1 MKNHKSLF
9 ISVYK
14 IYTKHEHHLLGDN
27 MKQLAFV
34 CAIFLLFSFRSTCVT
49 AQIASGFH
57 NPVFGARA
65 LAQGNAFVARAD
77 DASAI
82 AFNPAGLT
90 QLERPQISLGSC
102 FVLPSVEYHGDGIS
116 ENMDTDVNIIPNLF
130 FASPILGNKL
140 AAGLGITIPYG
151 LQGEWDDDGFS
162 RYVITDFDLT
172 IININPTITF
182 KPFSFLSIGAG
193 LDYYYADSNQE
204 SRIPPLVAGTPEGF
218 RDLEMNGDAFGYN
231 AGILC
236 NINPQ
241 HSIGISFRSKAD
253 IDFDGELEL
262 SGLPAAVTGFERF
275 DSDASTT
282 AAIPEMLSLG
292 YAYRQGNLWSIE
304 ADVQWTNWSRFD
316 VLGIDLDPPNPLL
329 GTEIEDVR
337 KWRDTWGF
345 ALGGEYK
352 FSEALK
358 ARGGYAFHE
367 SPVPSETFEPSV
379 PQSSRHALF
388 TGLGYGWGK
397 NVNKWLDLAY
407 GVVFYEN
414 RKIDNTVG
422 DAFGG
427 PIDGRY
433 DLITHLLAINFN
445 YRF

>member
-1 MKNHKSLF
+1 MKR
-9 ISVYK
+9 
-14 IYTKHEHHLLGDN
+14 
-27 MKQLAFV
+27 LAVV
-34 CAIFLLFSFRSTCVT
+34 CFIFLLFSTTRHSSTF

-57 NPVFGARA
+57 NPVFGALA

-90 QLERPQISLGSC
+90 QLERPQISSGAS
-102 FVLPSVEYHGDGIS
+102 FILPSVEYHGNSIS
-116 ENMDTDVNIIPNLF
+116 EDMDIGVNVIPNLF
-130 FASPILGNKL
+130 FASPVIGNAL
-140 AAGLGITIPYG
+140 AAGIGVTVPYG
-151 LQGEWDDDGFS
+151 LQGKWDEDGFS
-162 RYVITDFDLT
+162 RFVITDFDLN
-172 IININPTITF
+172 IICINPTITF
-182 KPFSFLSIGAG
+182 KPFSFLSIGTG
-193 LDYYYADSNQE
+193 LNYYYADSNQE
-204 SRIPPLVAGTPEGF
+204 SRIPPLVSGTPEGF
-218 RDLEMNGDAFGYN
+218 RDLEMHGDAFGYN

-236 NINPQ
+236 NITPQ

-253 IDFDGELEL
+253 INFDGKMKLN
-262 SGLPAAVTGFERF
+262 GLDAAVTGFDRF

-282 AAIPEMLSLG
+282 ATIPEMLSFG
-292 YAYRQGNLWSIE
+292 YAYRHEDLWSIE

-316 VLGIDLDPPNPLL
+316 ILGIDLDPPNPLI

-337 KWRDTWGF
+337 EWHNTWGF
-345 ALGGEYK
+345 AMGGEYK
-352 FSEALK
+352 LYEALK
-358 ARGGYAFHE
+358 VRGGYAFHE

-397 NVNKWLDLAY
+397 NLNKWIDLAY

-422 DAFGG
+422 DALGG
-427 PIDGRY
+427 PIDGCY
-433 DLITHLLAINFN
+433 DLITHLIAINFN